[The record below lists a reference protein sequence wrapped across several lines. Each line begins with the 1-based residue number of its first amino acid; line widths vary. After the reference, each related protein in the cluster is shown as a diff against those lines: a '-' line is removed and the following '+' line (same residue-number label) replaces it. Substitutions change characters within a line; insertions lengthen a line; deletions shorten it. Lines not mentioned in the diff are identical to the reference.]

1 MYGMAQITVKR
12 AILALSQFES
22 IKDVVSYGVE
32 YERAIEALESLV
44 QVAEGDMILVG
55 DQICHVIYWINE
67 FSFMSE
73 VVHVKQVSSDS

>member
-12 AILALSQFES
+12 ALLALSQFES

-55 DQICHVIYWINE
+55 DQICHVMYWINE

>member
-12 AILALSQFES
+12 ALLALSQFES

-55 DQICHVIYWINE
+55 DKICHVIYWINE

-73 VVHVKQVSSDS
+73 VVDVKQVSSDS

>member
-12 AILALSQFES
+12 ALLALSQFES

-73 VVHVKQVSSDS
+73 VVDVKQVSSDS

>member
-12 AILALSQFES
+12 ALLALSQFES

-32 YERAIEALESLV
+32 YERAIEALHSLV

-55 DQICHVIYWINE
+55 DQICHVMYWINE

-73 VVHVKQVSSDS
+73 VVDVKQVSSDS

>member
-12 AILALSQFES
+12 ALLALSQFES

>member
-1 MYGMAQITVKR
+1 MHGMAQITVKR
-12 AILALSQFES
+12 ALLALSQFES

>member
-12 AILALSQFES
+12 ALLALSQFES

-55 DQICHVIYWINE
+55 DQICHVMYWINE

-73 VVHVKQVSSDS
+73 VVDVKQVSSDS